1 MLNIANIS
9 QELKIWY
16 EGLVLLLRAGNY
28 DYSSNFNKNKTFL
41 PRHGSSEPDS
51 HRIPP
56 RSVHNTQV
64 QHKPKANLYEVRTQS
79 TLSPQNGEQTRSIVV
94 SNPQPYTNSSG
105 SHRTRTVQL
114 YNQTNMTYPA
124 LTLDQL
130 ASLQY
135 RQTKKPTKQGVC
147 YCPRWSDALD
157 LLNLGNP
164 TTISK
169 DKSRPTTE
177 LNNHFPYFF
186 ITVRSKHDAPNSR
199 PLW

>member
-124 LTLDQL
+124 LTLDQSPVGQFAVPPNQKTHEARCL
-130 ASLQY
+130 LLPAMIRCSRSL
-135 RQTKKPTKQGVC
+135 KPGKSH
-147 YCPRWSDALD
+147 Y
-157 LLNLGNP
+157 NLQ
-164 TTISK
+164 
-169 DKSRPTTE
+169 R
-177 LNNHFPYFF
+177 
-186 ITVRSKHDAPNSR
+186 
-199 PLW
+199 